1 MAPRIQLVGDAAAR
15 SFEILRRAIIQY
27 AKEWWPA
34 TDGFPHN
41 RRLAMKPSEL
51 VSAFGTLRGKVDH
64 AQRWEPQLR
73 GPLAIM
79 LLWLGKL
86 GWTTVTASTFRDD
99 AGDDINIVFGSPRLL
114 QRVVLE
120 SARRHFFNTA
130 VSKTIANNDWA
141 GDSLTS
147 IQRDGVWLEP
157 IQKLVNSKKRS
168 DKQKFFAR
176 AVHAG
181 GVITDDVL
189 NRWGY

>member
-1 MAPRIQLVGDAAAR
+1 
-15 SFEILRRAIIQY
+15 
-27 AKEWWPA
+27 
-34 TDGFPHN
+34 
-41 RRLAMKPSEL
+41 MKPSEL
-51 VSAFGTLRGKVDH
+51 VSAFETLRWKVDH
-64 AQRWEPQLR
+64 TQRWESQLS

-79 LLWLGKL
+79 LVWLGKL
-86 GWTTVTASTFRDD
+86 AWTTVTASTFRDD
-99 AGDDINIVFGSPRLL
+99 KGGDINIVYGSTRLL
-114 QRVVLE
+114 HRPVLE